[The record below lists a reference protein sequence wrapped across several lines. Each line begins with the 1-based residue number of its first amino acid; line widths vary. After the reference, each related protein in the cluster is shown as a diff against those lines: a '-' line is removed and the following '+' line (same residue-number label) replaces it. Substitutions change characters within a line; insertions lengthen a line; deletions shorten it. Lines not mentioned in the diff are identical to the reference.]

1 MGKVFARLASG
12 PGVSNMTVVAEFLG
26 EMEVK
31 GRRIPVVWQPGTY
44 SAEEGTPSQITWK
57 ASTDIRMA
65 L

>member
-1 MGKVFARLASG
+1 M
-12 PGVSNMTVVAEFLG
+12 SNMTVVAEFLG